1 MKSRHTLLKIETRR
15 CEQLDCKPFS
25 LGHSLCLVF
34 MADIASAGNE
44 KLSTA
49 SDPSSPVTRNDRSFE
64 NLSLDEW
71 LTKFGRIYGK
81 RHDRHTTEYMISR
94 LVEEVAELV
103 NPMESQDNS
112 LIAPNLADVFSW
124 ICSLAYKLNIDLSTL
139 AWQKYGKNAPRPAW
153 SKTESLQASLG
164 DFAQPST
171 LREWQVFISKL
182 YQNENTRQ
190 TPMNALVSMMKD
202 VGDLAMMN
210 RKRAPQ
216 EQMSSKVASI
226 LAWTL
231 AISELLKLDL
241 AKIVNAKY
249 DDRCPVCLQSTCDT
263 DVCHPL
269 ANMFVSFGDGTTD
282 EEKYAVLDGASKF
295 GYKTLVN
302 SSLSV
307 QSTRDL
313 SMSRDL
319 ISKSDA
325 ACIVLPSQTSGES
338 GRVSEYRQIFETLSC
353 YSMLSRGDIWIFAK
367 AGKEDFA
374 DYLTKT
380 FASEKIAVNLYT
392 DANHLRALLENAL
405 SELNA
410 RKKILS
416 KVY

>member
-1 MKSRHTLLKIETRR
+1 
-15 CEQLDCKPFS
+15 
-25 LGHSLCLVF
+25 
-34 MADIASAGNE
+34 MADTAGAGNE
-44 KLSTA
+44 KLSSA
-49 SDPSSPVTRNDRSFE
+49 KIDSSSETGSTTGQKFE

-81 RHDRHTTEYMISR
+81 RHDKHTTEYMISR

-103 NPMESQDNS
+103 NPMETQDNS

-124 ICSLAYKLNIDLSTL
+124 ICSLAYKLNIDLSSL

-153 SKTESLQASLG
+153 SKESTQASLA
-164 DFAQPST
+164 DFAQPGT

-182 YQNENTRQ
+182 YKEENTRL

-210 RKRAPQ
+210 RKRVPM
-216 EQMSSKVASI
+216 EQISSKVAAI

-241 AKIVNAKY
+241 AQVVNAKY
-249 DDRCPVCLQSTCDT
+249 DDHCPTCLQPTCDT

-269 ANMFVSFGDGTTD
+269 ANMYVSFGEGTTD
-282 EEKYAVLDGASKF
+282 EEKYAVLDSAAKF

-302 SSLSV
+302 ISPSI

-313 SMSRDL
+313 STSRDL

-325 ACIVLPSQTSGES
+325 ACILLSSRPEGDRGRES
-338 GRVSEYRQIFETLSC
+338 GYRQVFEALLCYSTLSK
-353 YSMLSRGDIWIFAK
+353 GDVWIFAK
-367 AGKEDFA
+367 SGEEDFSGFLA
-374 DYLTKT
+374 KT
-380 FASEKIAVNLYT
+380 FNSEKISVISYT
-392 DANHLRALLENAL
+392 DANHLRALFENAL
-405 SELNA
+405 TDLNA
-410 RKKILS
+410 KKKILS

>member
-1 MKSRHTLLKIETRR
+1 
-15 CEQLDCKPFS
+15 
-25 LGHSLCLVF
+25 

-49 SDPSSPVTRNDRSFE
+49 SSLSSPVAAAGQGFD

-81 RHDRHTTEYMISR
+81 RHDKHTAEYMISR

-103 NPMESQDNS
+103 NPMETQDNT

-153 SKTESLQASLG
+153 SKSESLQASLA

-171 LREWQVFISKL
+171 LREWQVFISKV
-182 YQNENTRQ
+182 YQNENTRL
-190 TPMNALVSMMKD
+190 TPMQALVSMMKD

-216 EQMSSKVASI
+216 EQLSSKVAAI

-249 DDRCPVCLQSTCDT
+249 DDHCPVCLQPTCDT

-302 SSLSV
+302 SSPSV

-313 SMSRDL
+313 SMSRELDQQERRSVHQSSCTSPWRKWKIIRVQTDIRNTIVLCDAVQRRCVDL
-319 ISKSDA
+319 RQSRKGGFRGLSDKDLCFRKDCRQSLHRRKPSKSTIRERAVRTECKEED
-325 ACIVLPSQTSGES
+325 IVES
-338 GRVSEYRQIFETLSC
+338 LLNPEFRVWLHEQGR
-353 YSMLSRGDIWIFAK
+353 
-367 AGKEDFA
+367 
-374 DYLTKT
+374 
-380 FASEKIAVNLYT
+380 
-392 DANHLRALLENAL
+392 NA
-405 SELNA
+405 
-410 RKKILS
+410 I
-416 KVY
+416 